1 MSAARVPEKERK
13 HLKKSIL
20 ALLILL
26 VIFAAAIW
34 ATEAQIYKREIR
46 KEQSKS
52 TEGIRQTLEMF
63 ETNAREVGNWFY
75 RDLNAAVRIMTLALR
90 DDMKDGVYTGP
101 QILSEGFVVRIQNGK
116 AEIPAKAAD
125 RFPALTAEMVT
136 REYTQFRIRDE
147 APEDPSAKAAEVI
160 VTAGNIGGDWYYVD
174 CTPSSEYAQY
184 YTSQV
189 SLSRIVDTIGDA
201 YEGELFLV
209 SSAEKDGKF
218 ILNTPGLNAFRSI
231 GDLGLTMEDLTEEP
245 FEVTLP
251 SRGTLAF
258 FCVPM
263 PSMEIIAVYGE
274 ETTSLTAQST
284 NRIITMTFIAA
295 ISLSV
300 LLTWAVNVRRFT
312 AMRKLTAEQ
321 KIRYA
326 PSQVRKLTIRLGI
339 LAAVLTL
346 LAGFF
351 IRALQFTH
359 HLNETAAGIFDALEL
374 QIDAETERASR
385 TRQEETDWYI
395 YFGNTLASL
404 IRDDPSLME
413 MEKLAVISDDIQAD
427 FIIIFDD
434 TGRQIACSRDYINF
448 VLPSDETEPTSDF
461 RRILKGITSVVHDPE
476 LNSLTGETHQ
486 MIGVRFPMPEH
497 PDRYGVLI
505 IAVQENVI
513 MQARL
518 DDVRKRIYPRLISSD
533 EILAEID
540 TEKKTVVSSSREAW
554 VGKTARDLGI
564 PETSLQDKHMDFF
577 GFDGIPWYG
586 VSRAFNG
593 SLFYLM
599 QNQSGIFL
607 ASLIYGLIAAAILSL
622 FWWVMA
628 RILFHGYTH
637 QTFVEA
643 QGAAGAAPPEADPD
657 RALKNVLRRWNRQL
671 PEQRANTVFQLMLGL
686 LMLYLLLSSSGQ
698 GPLAQNAVLAFVFSG
713 DWARGLNLFSI
724 TACVAV
730 VCLAVFCWILMKL
743 LFRLL
748 SNVISHKGETLCRL
762 AENLL
767 EYVIVITALFYILSF
782 CGVDTTTLLAS
793 VGLLGMAVSLGAR
806 DLMADILAGISII
819 FENDYQ
825 VGDIVSVN
833 NFRGVVQEIGV
844 RSMKIRSDDN
854 NVLIVNNH
862 EIHNVINMS
871 RYTSTF
877 SADFDVPLSVSASD
891 LETLMARELP
901 AVGASVPE
909 LTGAPVYKGITAI
922 KRGTMTITIS
932 AECREK
938 DLSKVRH
945 KMNRALKAL
954 FEKENIPIS

>member
-20 ALLILL
+20 TLLILL

-63 ETNAREVGNWFY
+63 ETNAQEVGTWFY
-75 RDLNAAVRIMTLALR
+75 RDLNATVRIMTLALR
-90 DDMKDGVYTGP
+90 DYMTDGVYTGP
-101 QILSEGFVVRIQNGK
+101 LTRSDGFVVRIRDGK
-116 AEIPAKAAD
+116 AEMPAEAAG
-125 RFPALTAEMVT
+125 RFPALTAEMVAQ
-136 REYTQFRIRDE
+136 EYTQFRIRD
-147 APEDPSAKAAEVI
+147 KASEGTTVSTSTVLI
-160 VTAGNIGGDWYYVD
+160 TSGNIGGDWYYVD
-174 CTPSSEYAQY
+174 WTPSVEYAEY
-184 YTSQV
+184 FMSQV

-201 YEGELFLV
+201 YDGELFLI
-209 SSAEKDGKF
+209 SSAENDGKI
-218 ILNTPGLNAFRSI
+218 ILNTPGLDEYHSI
-231 GDLGLTMEDLTEEP
+231 GDLGLTMEDLSEEP
-245 FEVTLP
+245 FEVSLP
-251 SRGTLAF
+251 SRGTLEF

-263 PSMEIIAVYGE
+263 PSMDIIAVYGE
-274 ETTSLTAQST
+274 ETASLAAQST
-284 NRIITMTFIAA
+284 NRVITMTFIAA

-300 LLTWAVNVRRFT
+300 LLTWAINVRRIT
-312 AMRKLTAEQ
+312 ATRKLTSQQ

-326 PSQVRKLTIRLGI
+326 PTQVRKLTLRLGV
-339 LAAVLTL
+339 LAAVMTL

-351 IRALQFTH
+351 IRALQYTH
-359 HLNETAAGIFDALEL
+359 HLNETASGMFDALEL
-374 QIDAETERASR
+374 QIDAETERASK
-385 TRQEETDWYI
+385 TKQEETEWYI
-395 YFGNTLASL
+395 YFGEMLASL

-413 MEKLAVISDDIQAD
+413 MEKLSVISNDIQAD

-434 TGRQIACSRDYINF
+434 TARQIACSRDYINF
-448 VLPSDETEPTSDF
+448 ILPSDETESVSDF
-461 RRILKGITSVVHDPE
+461 RRILKGITSVVHEPE
-476 LNSLTGETHQ
+476 LNTLTGEIHQ

-540 TEKKTVVSSSREAW
+540 TETQTVVSSSREDWA
-554 VGKTARDLGI
+554 GKPAKDIGI
-564 PETSLQDKHMDFF
+564 PETSLRDSHMDFF
-577 GFDGIPWYG
+577 NFDGIPWYG
-586 VSRAFNG
+586 VSRTING
-593 SLFYLM
+593 NLFYMM
-599 QNQSGIFL
+599 QDQSGIFL
-607 ASLIYGLIAAAILSL
+607 AALMYGLIAVAIFSL
-622 FWWVMA
+622 FWWVMT

-637 QTFVEA
+637 QYFVEA
-643 QGAAGAAPPEADPD
+643 QESAGLAPAEPDPD
-657 RALKNVLRRWNRQL
+657 RAARGVLRRWNQQL
-671 PEQRANTVFQLMLGL
+671 PEQRAHTVFQVMLGL
-686 LMLYLLLSSSGQ
+686 LMLYLLLSSSGR
-698 GPLAQNAVLAFVFSG
+698 GPLAQNAVLSFVFSG
-713 DWARGLNLFSI
+713 DWARGLNLFSV
-724 TACVAV
+724 TASVAV
-730 VCLAVFCWILMKL
+730 ICLAIFSWILMKL

-748 SNVISHKGETLCRL
+748 VNIVSSKGETLCRL

-767 EYVIVITALFYILSF
+767 EYVIVIAALFYILSF
-782 CGVDTTTLLAS
+782 FGVDTTTLLAS
-793 VGLLGMAVSLGAR
+793 VGLMSLAVSLGAK
-806 DLMADILAGISII
+806 DLTADILAGISII
-819 FENDYQ
+819 FENEYQ

-854 NVLIVNNH
+854 NVLIINNH

-877 SADFDVPLSVSASD
+877 VADFDVPLSVSAAD
-891 LETLMARELP
+891 LEALMARELP
-901 AVGASVPE
+901 AVGESIPE

-922 KRGTMTITIS
+922 KRGTMTITIT

-954 FEKENIPIS
+954 FEKENIQIS